1 MDDTERGIEKKV
13 YGLKDA
19 HLQTIITYIKRC
31 PKVEHAALFG
41 SRAMGT
47 YRPASDIDIA
57 LFGDGVT
64 AGLAAALKFNI
75 EEETGIPYFCD
86 FVAYPKITN
95 KALKDHI
102 DRYGVTIIA

>member
-1 MDDTERGIEKKV
+1 V
-13 YGLKDA
+13 YGLKDG
-19 HLQTIITYIKRC
+19 HLQTIIAYVERC
-31 PKVEHAALFG
+31 PEVERAVLFG
-41 SRAMGT
+41 SRALGT

-64 AGLAAALKFNI
+64 AGLAAALKFKI

-95 KALKDHI
+95 NALKDHI
-102 DRYGVTIIA
+102 DRRGVTVYTARKR

>member
-1 MDDTERGIEKKV
+1 V
-13 YGLKDA
+13 YGLKDE
-19 HLQTIITYIKRC
+19 HLQTIINYVERC
-31 PKVEHAALFG
+31 PEVERAVLFG

-57 LFGDGVT
+57 LFGERVT

-95 KALKDHI
+95 NALKDHI
-102 DRYGVTIIA
+102 DRRGVTVYNG